1 MFFNNIPIKTGIVTI
16 KNIFNAISISE
27 IPSLDKL
34 VPKIDNEMP
43 KINGIVI
50 TLNIL
55 ITAVKDIDKAT
66 SPLAKEVKI
75 FEVAPPGA
83 AASIITPI
91 AISGDNGQIY
101 TSIKATIGKSINW
114 DINPTKNS
122 FGFKNILVKSEIDN
136 PSPSENIINAKAIG
150 KTTSVTIFII

>member
-66 SPLAKEVKI
+66 SP
-75 FEVAPPGA
+75 
-83 AASIITPI
+83 
-91 AISGDNGQIY
+91 
-101 TSIKATIGKSINW
+101 
-114 DINPTKNS
+114 
-122 FGFKNILVKSEIDN
+122 
-136 PSPSENIINAKAIG
+136 
-150 KTTSVTIFII
+150 